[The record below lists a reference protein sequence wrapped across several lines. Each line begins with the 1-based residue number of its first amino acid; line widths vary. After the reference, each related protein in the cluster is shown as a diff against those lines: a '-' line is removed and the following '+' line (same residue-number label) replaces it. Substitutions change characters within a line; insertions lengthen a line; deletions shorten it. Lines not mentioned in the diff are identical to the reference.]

1 MPKVTKKRTERSLV
15 KQEDLRPKIVVI
27 SGVTASG
34 KTGLGVRLA
43 YSFSGEIISADSR
56 QVYSGMDIGTGKDLP
71 DYRYKNKDIPYHLI
85 DVASPRQ
92 PFNLSRYLKLA
103 VKSIDDIIARGKLP
117 IIVGGSGLY
126 VQAIV
131 DNYELAGVRSKRFKR
146 DKIESLGA
154 EKLYKK
160 LEDINPEFAHRL
172 NNSDRNNARRL
183 SRYLEIASE
192 GEIVQKKKINNPYN
206 FLVIATEISDAQMRE
221 NITLRLDQRL
231 KDEALINEVKSL
243 HESGISY
250 KRLIS
255 FGLEYKYVSL
265 YLQKKLS
272 EEEMREKLIIAIYRF
287 AKKQKTWFKRFEKQG
302 QKINY
307 VINYKEMEILVK
319 NYLAK

>member
-1 MPKVTKKRTERSLV
+1 MSKIVKVKKN
-15 KQEDLRPKIVVI
+15 KKEDLRPKLIVI

-43 YSFSGEIISADSR
+43 HELSGEIISADSR
-56 QVYSGMDIGTGKDLP
+56 QVYRGMDIGTGKDLP
-71 DYRYKNKDIPYHLI
+71 DYNYKGKDIPYHLI

-92 PFNLSRYLKLA
+92 PFHLARYLKLA
-103 VKSIDDIIARGKLP
+103 NKSIESVLAKGKLP

-126 VQAIV
+126 VQALV
-131 DNYELAGVRSKRFKR
+131 DNYELTSVKSKRLER
-146 DKIESLGA
+146 DKQESLGA

-160 LEDINPEFAHRL
+160 LKKLNPDFAERL

-183 SRYLEIASE
+183 ARYLEIASE
-192 GEIVQKKKINNPYN
+192 GEIVQRKKIDNPYN
-206 FLVIATEISDAQMRE
+206 FLVIATEISDAKMRE
-221 NITLRLDQRL
+221 NISLRLDQRL
-231 KDEALINEVKSL
+231 KDEVLVNEVKRL
-243 HESGISY
+243 HEAGISY

-265 YLQKKLS
+265 YLQKKLDKD
-272 EEEMREKLIIAIYRF
+272 EMREKLITAIYRF

-307 VINYKEMEILVK
+307 VSNYKEMEVLVK
-319 NYLAK
+319 DYLN